1 MGHIVGG
8 FGISHSPS
16 MGTEYDRGMAG
27 RFDPRWQLWFD
38 GLQPVKAWLAKVR
51 PDHIVI
57 IYNDHLNHFTF
68 DAYPTFALGVAEQFP
83 QADEGWGP
91 RKIPELRGDPAFG
104 WHMCE
109 QLVGQEFDL
118 TVCQQMRV
126 DHGIYSWMPYLV
138 DAPWTIPVLP
148 IAVNMLRF
156 PLPSPRRLQKLG
168 VAIRNAVAAYGKAR
182 VVVIATGG
190 MSHQI
195 SGARFGMANEE
206 LDRRFLARLGPDLE
220 RLVAIP
226 QQELIRAGGTDA
238 VELTMWYAMRAALA
252 DEIEQVYDFYT
263 FPQITGCGVVV
274 FEETQWTRPAG

>member
-1 MGHIVGG
+1 
-8 FGISHSPS
+8 
-16 MGTEYDRGMAG
+16 MAENFQHRLGLG
-27 RFDPRWQLWFD
+27 RMLQL
-38 GLQPVKAWLAKVR
+38 
-51 PDHIVI
+51 
-57 IYNDHLNHFTF
+57 
-68 DAYPTFALGVAEQFP
+68 
-83 QADEGWGP
+83 
-91 RKIPELRGDPAFG
+91 
-104 WHMCE
+104 
-109 QLVGQEFDL
+109 
-118 TVCQQMRV
+118 
-126 DHGIYSWMPYLV
+126 
-138 DAPWTIPVLP
+138 
-148 IAVNMLRF
+148 F
-156 PLPSPRRLQKLG
+156 PLR
-168 VAIRNAVAAYGKAR
+168 RNAVAAYGKAR

-252 DEIEQVYDFYT
+252 DEVEQVYDFYT